1 MVKVLR
7 ADRSPLNKRQWLCEL
22 ECGHEQ
28 WVTSARKPSKVDCYE
43 CKSKVVATPN
53 NASSRLAC
61 TCHKMN
67 ISGVG
72 EVINATG
79 CPVHNASR

>member
-28 WVTSARKPSKVDCYE
+28 WVTSARKPSKTRCYE
-43 CKSKVVATPN
+43 CNFPVVATPN
-53 NASSRLAC
+53 NASSGLAPSAPEPDPLGMDIDEPW
-61 TCHKMN
+61 TE
-67 ISGVG
+67 S
-72 EVINATG
+72 
-79 CPVHNASR
+79 P